1 MITDWKVGDEVVIKD
16 PNFEARIRTITKV
29 GRKLIKAGRQSFRAD
44 TYPCRS
50 TGKYNDT
57 LLYRPKDWK
66 FLRARRRIELALN
79 DVPMHLRATRDPDSF
94 FKVLREKLDNIESEV
109 HAWDAYARP
118 EGKT

>member
-1 MITDWKVGDEVVIKD
+1 MITDWKVGDKVVVKD
-16 PNFEARIRTITKV
+16 PNFAAVNGTVTKV
-29 GRKLIKAGRQSFRAD
+29 GRKLIKVGRHSFRAD

-57 LLYRPKDWK
+57 RLYRPRDWR
-66 FLRARRRIELALN
+66 FIQARRRIELALN

-94 FKVLREKLDNIESEV
+94 FRVLREKLDNIESEV
-109 HAWDAYARP
+109 HAWNAYDAT

>member
-16 PNFEARIRTITKV
+16 PNFEARTRTITKV
-29 GRKLIKAGRQSFRAD
+29 GRKLIKAGRWSFRAD

-57 LLYRPKDWK
+57 LLYRPKDWE
-66 FLRARRRIELALN
+66 FLRAKQRVMNVIN
-79 DVPMHLRATRDPDSF
+79 DAPMHLRATSDPGSF
-94 FKVLREKLDNIESEV
+94 FKTLNDVLVVIQAEMIS
-109 HAWDAYARP
+109 WDRYDAT